1 MNKKKIAAC
10 IMALTM
16 TIAGAGTVPEIFE
29 SVMPNSITTVE
40 AAAVKSADGNYQ
52 YLVLSQ
58 EDKTIRLNSIY
69 NVSANITIPSTID
82 GYTVTTIGNGGTGIV
97 SNLYGPAT
105 VQSITIPDTV
115 TTVNAYAFN
124 NMTNLS
130 NVSIPSS
137 VNEIYSDSFYN
148 SGILNNNSSD
158 ILYVGNWIIKA
169 NTGISSASIKSGT
182 VGIAARAFKSC
193 KGISSITLPASVK
206 TICTRAF
213 DSCTGLGSVT
223 IQGDLEYVGDGAFY
237 GCTSLKTADLSKV
250 TVIADNLFASCTSL
264 SNVTVSSAL
273 KKIGKQSFE
282 NTAISSITLPSTL
295 RSVGYNAFN
304 GTPLINN
311 LSGNDKV
318 YSGWLLQ
325 VSSPSGSYT
334 IPSGVTGVGAVFSS
348 QTSLTSVSVPS
359 SVKYISDSAFENCSG
374 IATVTFSEG
383 LVGIGDKAF
392 RKCVKLSSVKLPST
406 LQTLGEEAFAFCY
419 TSANATPS
427 GLKTVTL
434 PDGIASIGDDCFTGD
449 YLLGDIT
456 IRNANAVLGTRCVGF
471 DDYSEKNKDFLLYG
485 YNNSTAYSYAAKN
498 GLKFE
503 IIDGGS
509 THTHTYGDW
518 TVTKQATCKEE
529 GSQQRTC
536 SGCGNV
542 ETQTIAKTAHTA
554 GDWKVVTAATC
565 KTAGRRAQY
574 CTVCNTV
581 LKTETIPVT
590 NNHTY
595 GAWTVT
601 KQATCKEAGS
611 QQRTCSVCGK
621 VETQEIAKLTT
632 HSYKAVQVVPPTT
645 TTQGYTVYKCTV
657 CGASYNGD
665 YTNPTSKTTY
675 SIKLNTASSGDS
687 AKYANSAVS
696 LTFKGSVTKTV
707 NTSNKTFQVPDGLAD
722 GTYTLQL
729 GAANFAERS
738 YTVTVKGGNLT
749 ADPKAELNLYGDID
763 SDGKLTTTDLMLLK
777 RSLINMVTFNDYQTR
792 IADVDKS
799 GKVQLNDVTLIK
811 RHLINI
817 KKLW

>member
-1 MNKKKIAAC
+1 MNKKKITAC

-16 TIAGAGTVPEIFE
+16 TIAGAGAVPEIFE

-148 SGILNNNSSD
+148 TGILNNNSSD

-237 GCTSLKTADLSKV
+237 GCTALKTADLSKV

-282 NTAISSITLPSTL
+282 NTAISSVTLPSTL
-295 RSVGYNAFN
+295 RSIGYNAFN

-456 IRNANAVLGTRCVGF
+456 IKNANAVLGTRCVGF

-509 THTHTYGDW
+509 THTHTYGD
-518 TVTKQATCKEE
+518 
-529 GSQQRTC
+529 
-536 SGCGNV
+536 
-542 ETQTIAKTAHTA
+542 
-554 GDWKVVTAATC
+554 
-565 KTAGRRAQY
+565 
-574 CTVCNTV
+574 
-581 LKTETIPVT
+581 
-590 NNHTY
+590 
-595 GAWTVT
+595 WTVT

-729 GAANFAERS
+729 GCANFAERS

>member
-148 SGILNNNSSD
+148 SGILNNNTSD

-237 GCTSLKTADLSKV
+237 GCTALKTADLSKV

-434 PDGIASIGDDCFTGD
+434 PDGIASIVDDCFTGD

-456 IRNANAVLGTRCVGF
+456 IKNANAVLGTRCVGF

-518 TVTKQATCKEE
+518 QVTKQATCKEE
-529 GSQQRTC
+529 
-536 SGCGNV
+536 
-542 ETQTIAKTAHTA
+542 
-554 GDWKVVTAATC
+554 
-565 KTAGRRAQY
+565 
-574 CTVCNTV
+574 
-581 LKTETIPVT
+581 
-590 NNHTY
+590 
-595 GAWTVT
+595 
-601 KQATCKEAGS
+601 GS

-729 GAANFAERS
+729 GCANFAERS

-749 ADPKAELNLYGDID
+749 ADLKAELNLYGDID